1 MQEIMKQYA
10 AATAPGSDETGEK
23 AAAAA
28 VKKAGRRGFAAM
40 FYAQKSKC
48 PCDGCRLLR
57 AEIDEMMGQMMESL
71 ARDDDSTD
79 S

>member
-1 MQEIMKQYA
+1 MQELMKQY
-10 AATAPGSDETGEK
+10 TGQPAPGGDEAGEK

-48 PCDGCRLLR
+48 PCDGCKLLR

-71 ARDDDSTD
+71 ASDDDSTGT
-79 S
+79 